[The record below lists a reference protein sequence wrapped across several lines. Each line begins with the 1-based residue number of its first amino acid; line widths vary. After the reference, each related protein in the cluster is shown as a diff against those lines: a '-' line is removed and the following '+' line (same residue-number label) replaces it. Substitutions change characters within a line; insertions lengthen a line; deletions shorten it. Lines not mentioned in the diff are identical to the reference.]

1 MFFPQIYTANSNKSI
16 KQILLHVHTA
26 KVLMYIYTTVIMKPN
41 LNYFS
46 PGIPVSSTN
55 KTDCHDIAEI
65 LLKVSINTINHKS
78 SKTLSDTYDTI
89 ENVQREN
96 YMTTNCWYDMNI
108 QEQTRQHNIDLEIL
122 HDVITLPKKLGLGRK
137 FIL

>member
-1 MFFPQIYTANSNKSI
+1 
-16 KQILLHVHTA
+16 
-26 KVLMYIYTTVIMKPN
+26 MYIYTTVIMKPN